1 MFQVITLPSNAA
13 TSTLAYAGTLFSD
26 LWALIAL
33 AIGIPLAFYIIRSA
47 IGLLPKG
54 RGRRA

>member
-1 MFQVITLPSNAA
+1 MLSIITLPQDAA
-13 TSTLAYAGTLFSD
+13 TSTLAYAGTLFTD
-26 LWALIAL
+26 LWVLVAI
-33 AIGIPLAFYIIRSA
+33 AIGIPLAFYVIRSA